1 MKKMMSLLLSSV
13 VLVSLAACTN
23 AKTTSTAPN
32 STDTN
37 GQVPKAEN
45 AQNAKQDATS
55 EIRKKQM
62 EADIRAREQ
71 RNDMGGNQMKRADGD
86 LESEVR
92 TKLEA
97 NIPNGKLTVNAKDG
111 AVTVAGSVPV
121 QDQLDKVKPL
131 AMQIKGVKSVAVKA
145 TVAPPVTTK

>member
-1 MKKMMSLLLSSV
+1 MKKMMPLLLSSV
-13 VLVSLAACTN
+13 LLVSVAACNN
-23 AKTTSTAPN
+23 AKTASDAPN

-45 AQNAKQDATS
+45 AQNSQKDATS
-55 EIRKKQM
+55 EVRKKQM

-71 RNDMGGNQMKRADGD
+71 RNDAGGDQMKRADGD

-97 NIPNGKLTVNAKDG
+97 NIPNGKLTVDSKD
-111 AVTVAGSVPV
+111 ANVTVSGTVPT
-121 QDQLDKVKPL
+121 QAQLAKVEPL
-131 AMQIKGVKSVAVKA
+131 AKQIKGVKNVVVKA
-145 TVAPPVTTK
+145 TVAPPKNK